1 MKSFKKYVA
10 LLEGTNEDAK
20 LIHAAVSK
28 HLSDPNNFKQ
38 VLSTHHVKDGAS
50 HYKIPIHA
58 LDIPQEVK
66 SRYQGFQ
73 GIKLSN
79 AKAKGSGTYAHFQSR
94 GKPSSGFLGKIKSFI
109 GTGPSSHIA
118 MNNMAHLAGSHA
130 ADPKMHGFLQ
140 KHTVDAWNKSFPVF
154 RHEFEHLAQHASG
167 KHAGAQAQKVGQS
180 AYHNDP
186 GEVGAHAAQFRV
198 HLDQAFKDHPEEF
211 KGIALNSPNR
221 HKHIVNA
228 MDRIATKNIDHVMKT
243 AVNHYKSLIPENRSA
258 IHNEIDGHMAENFKA
273 WHDNRQAHVDSVK
286 AKIAARR
293 ISNKGADIFGRSYP
307 VYGEK
312 KYSKVPSDKH
322 TPEGVMYE
330 PHEAVHQVHIYHNLI
345 KDPVKRSAFYA
356 ANKIKH
362 PFEGL
367 RKEGKLDD
375 LSSHSTAKSTFAENN
390 PHVVADYL
398 NTMARHFPKTA
409 KRHGKLNYD
418 ENEHAHHDEMSMAD
432 SAMERLAAIKAKKK

>member
-1 MKSFKKYVA
+1 
-10 LLEGTNEDAK
+10 
-20 LIHAAVSK
+20 
-28 HLSDPNNFKQ
+28 
-38 VLSTHHVKDGAS
+38 
-50 HYKIPIHA
+50 
-58 LDIPQEVK
+58 
-66 SRYQGFQ
+66 
-73 GIKLSN
+73 
-79 AKAKGSGTYAHFQSR
+79 
-94 GKPSSGFLGKIKSFI
+94 
-109 GTGPSSHIA
+109 
-118 MNNMAHLAGSHA
+118 
-130 ADPKMHGFLQ
+130 
-140 KHTVDAWNKSFPVF
+140 
-154 RHEFEHLAQHASG
+154 
-167 KHAGAQAQKVGQS
+167 
-180 AYHNDP
+180 
-186 GEVGAHAAQFRV
+186 
-198 HLDQAFKDHPEEF
+198 
-211 KGIALNSPNR
+211 
-221 HKHIVNA
+221 